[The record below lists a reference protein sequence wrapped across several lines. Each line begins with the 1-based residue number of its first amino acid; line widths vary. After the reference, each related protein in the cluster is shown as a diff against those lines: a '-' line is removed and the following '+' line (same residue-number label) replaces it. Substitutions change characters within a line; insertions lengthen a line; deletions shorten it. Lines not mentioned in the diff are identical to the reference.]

1 MKIKFNKYFG
11 VILASLAI
19 SCEADRAMPE
29 QNNTFTLEQAKHFH
43 MEHAT
48 DLRLPGMD
56 GGSVKSSIDYNEILV
71 PQWDKATY
79 HEAQF
84 PSKLA
89 RTYEVPLNTG
99 SIVGGVLL
107 KENATEHDVVTM
119 KSSLIIQEFS
129 QGEKTSNR
137 QMVVTVLGKVSDNN
151 NQTEAFSYM
160 GSHKDFTGFMVV
172 STLEGEIVNIFQYLC
187 GQRSVVYVR
196 KTDDAPINAP
206 LSGFS
211 FLKVQGTKSS
221 YGNSEPGICQECGK
235 SGLVYVEY
243 GMCENCIYAWEE
255 ELGEIIVTPRCPY
268 CGQPEKECCCILCG
282 RCGKPEDMCQCTTE
296 DNPSVGCEYC
306 GSIVCNGECRE
317 SGGDG
322 GNTGNDAPIKPQ
334 LQTLTLTNNVTINN
348 SINIALHSTHSR
360 MIQAITNINRAGL
373 SLVFNIGNTDG
384 RLAISMWNRDTGC
397 VTIILSANFA
407 NLSQSMQSAI
417 VVHEML
423 HLNICALF
431 SNNMQTVD
439 PPVLD
444 FINSWR
450 NFYGGISD
458 PNSFDRASHEYLA
471 QHLLEDIKSMLEEV
485 SPGLDSDKAKW
496 GSLTETEEFSKLSN
510 EEQQQI
516 IQYLNEIE
524 NTNK

>member
-1 MKIKFNKYFG
+1 
-11 VILASLAI
+11 
-19 SCEADRAMPE
+19 
-29 QNNTFTLEQAKHFH
+29 
-43 MEHAT
+43 
-48 DLRLPGMD
+48 
-56 GGSVKSSIDYNEILV
+56 
-71 PQWDKATY
+71 
-79 HEAQF
+79 
-84 PSKLA
+84 
-89 RTYEVPLNTG
+89 
-99 SIVGGVLL
+99 
-107 KENATEHDVVTM
+107 
-119 KSSLIIQEFS
+119 
-129 QGEKTSNR
+129 
-137 QMVVTVLGKVSDNN
+137 
-151 NQTEAFSYM
+151 
-160 GSHKDFTGFMVV
+160 
-172 STLEGEIVNIFQYLC
+172 
-187 GQRSVVYVR
+187 
-196 KTDDAPINAP
+196 
-206 LSGFS
+206 
-211 FLKVQGTKSS
+211 
-221 YGNSEPGICQECGK
+221 
-235 SGLVYVEY
+235 
-243 GMCENCIYAWEE
+243 MCENCIYAWEE

-384 RLAISMWNRDTGC
+384 RLAISMWNRVTGC

>member
-1 MKIKFNKYFG
+1 
-11 VILASLAI
+11 
-19 SCEADRAMPE
+19 
-29 QNNTFTLEQAKHFH
+29 

-211 FLKVQGTKSS
+211 FLKAQGTKSS
-221 YGNSEPGICQECGK
+221 YGNSEPGFCYMCGK
-235 SGLVYVEY
+235 EGMVYIQY
-243 GMCENCIYAWEE
+243 GHICESCLEGS
-255 ELGEIIVTPRCPY
+255 ELLDGIVVTDKPSY
-268 CGQPEKECCCILCG
+268 CDKCG
-282 RCGKPEDMCQCTTE
+282 RLESECVCNPFACPICGYEPCQC
-296 DNPSVGCEYC
+296 DDPDGRCEYC
-306 GSIVCNGECRE
+306 GEIGCNGECRE

-450 NFYGGISD
+450 IFYGGISD